1 MTGTYPG
8 GKAGQGVYQRL
19 INEIPPHDVYAAVCA
34 GYDAIGRIK
43 LPARLSVFCDL
54 DPVPLARLDREIGSR
69 TDVVLLQCCGVS
81 WMRHEFRLDR
91 FVSATDPD
99 RAAES
104 RDAAWRAK
112 RRDAEG
118 AELAGVAARSC
129 GLVPAPNS
137 SARSGSVVAG
147 SSVAVPG
154 GGAVGY
160 FVFVDPPYPH
170 ETRTKRKIYAHEWD
184 TALHERLLE
193 TLRQLPVPAMVTCY
207 PCELYDEGLSDWRR
221 IEYDAPTRGG
231 LRRECAWMN
240 YPRPEQLHDSR
251 FVGGDKRERER
262 IRRRARNFAAALKR
276 VDGRERQ
283 AIMDAIAAE
292 QRT

>member
-8 GKAGQGVYQRL
+8 GKAGQGVFQRL

-54 DPVPLARLDREIGSR
+54 DPAPLARLDREIGSR
-69 TDVVLLQCCGVS
+69 PDVVLLQCCGVS

-91 FVSATDPD
+91 FVPATTD
-99 RAAES
+99 
-104 RDAAWRAK
+104 
-112 RRDAEG
+112 
-118 AELAGVAARSC
+118 
-129 GLVPAPNS
+129 
-137 SARSGSVVAG
+137 
-147 SSVAVPG
+147 PG

-207 PCELYDEGLSDWRR
+207 PCELYDSALSDWRR
-221 IEYDAPTRGG
+221 IEYDTPTRGG

-240 YPRPEQLHDSR
+240 YPRAEQLHDSR